1 VEKTEPDVA
10 KQIMSPLLRVGL
22 NLSRANRLARRC
34 VRAPW
39 CFLAQWYNRLE
50 FVAPCYYVQAVL
62 NERSTIVDCGTG
74 LDANFSQALMAR
86 FGVRAIGVD
95 PTRKHRSALTALE
108 HRSNGR
114 FTFIPSALTGVGGNV
129 AFFQSEDNE
138 SGSLFQNHINV
149 QRDRTTSYE
158 VDAVTLDHLLGRAG
172 AVDLLKLD
180 IEGAEYAVLEGSS
193 DDLLRRVPQIIVE
206 FHHDIIEGC
215 LRSDTLKLSH
225 RLRRLGFRVHTRDLV
240 NYLFYQGQPHAA
252 LECTKS

>member
-1 VEKTEPDVA
+1 MSLPRPHERPWREHLAGGPSCSQPARLSSECFLVEKTEPDVA

-22 NLSRANRLARRC
+22 NLSRSNRLARRC

-108 HRSNGR
+108 HRSNG
-114 FTFIPSALTGVGGNV
+114 S
-129 AFFQSEDNE
+129 
-138 SGSLFQNHINV
+138 
-149 QRDRTTSYE
+149 
-158 VDAVTLDHLLGRAG
+158 
-172 AVDLLKLD
+172 
-180 IEGAEYAVLEGSS
+180 
-193 DDLLRRVPQIIVE
+193 
-206 FHHDIIEGC
+206 
-215 LRSDTLKLSH
+215 
-225 RLRRLGFRVHTRDLV
+225 
-240 NYLFYQGQPHAA
+240 
-252 LECTKS
+252 